1 MIVNCSLISTAYI
14 GLGSNLASPA
24 GTPAETIEAAIR
36 ALGEISEVTAR
47 SSLYETAPVGITE
60 QPSFINAVV
69 ALRAADSPEVLL
81 KKLLAIERRF
91 GRDRQNSPPKGPR
104 TLDLD
109 LLLMD
114 DLIVNTPSL
123 TLPHPALAE
132 RRFVLAPLAE
142 TAPNL
147 RHPVLHASM
156 GELLS
161 ALPDTGPNRV
171 SDVRVLRRP

>member
-36 ALGEISEVTAR
+36 ALGEIGEVTAR
-47 SSLYETAPVGITE
+47 SSIYETAPVGITK

-69 ALRAADSPEVLL
+69 ALRTADAPEILL
-81 KKLLAIERRF
+81 EKLLAIERQF
-91 GRDRQNSPPKGPR
+91 GRDRRSSPPKGPR

-114 DLIVNTPSL
+114 DLVVNTPSL

-142 TAPNL
+142 IAPDL
-147 RHPVLHASM
+147 RPPILRASM
-156 GELLS
+156 RELLA